1 MVASGAKRPLITSR
15 GQNGHAT
22 PEGSGGG
29 SAKADML
36 GSITVRTQT
45 RPIYH
50 RDAHGTIRL
59 RVARTTVR
67 TVWTERSGGH
77 GILAHFEFAS
87 QEGTL
92 SMKTIRSPMVAE
104 APPQTWSNMKV
115 ANGYF
120 HIAGMTGSGPKGEHP
135 GDDMYIQ
142 AKSIFQKFKD
152 LLGAAGGKMND
163 IMSITVYVTNLDE
176 NTEVWRARREFFT
189 GDFPCSTLIEV
200 KRVGSPKASPP
211 LKVEINA
218 TGVIGADG

>member
-1 MVASGAKRPLITSR
+1 L
-15 GQNGHAT
+15 
-22 PEGSGGG
+22 
-29 SAKADML
+29 AKADMQP
-36 GSITVRTQT
+36 SITARTQT

-50 RDAHGTIRL
+50 RDVRGSIRL
-59 RVARTTVR
+59 RVASWEDNPHDCLDGKVR
-67 TVWTERSGGH
+67 MTWHPRSLRIRFTG
-77 GILAHFEFAS
+77 
-87 QEGTL
+87 GTL
-92 SMKTIRSPMVAE
+92 SMKTIRSPKVAE

-152 LLGAAGGKMND
+152 LLEAAGGKMND

-218 TGVIGADG
+218 TGVIGAGG

>member
-1 MVASGAKRPLITSR
+1 M
-15 GQNGHAT
+15 
-22 PEGSGGG
+22 
-29 SAKADML
+29 
-36 GSITVRTQT
+36 
-45 RPIYH
+45 
-50 RDAHGTIRL
+50 
-59 RVARTTVR
+59 
-67 TVWTERSGGH
+67 
-77 GILAHFEFAS
+77 
-87 QEGTL
+87 
-92 SMKTIRSPMVAE
+92 SMKTIRSPKVAE

-115 ANGYF
+115 VNGHF

-135 GDDMYIQ
+135 GDDMYTQ

-152 LLGAAGGKMND
+152 LLEAAGGKMND

-218 TGVIGADG
+218 TGVIGAGD

>member
-1 MVASGAKRPLITSR
+1 
-15 GQNGHAT
+15 
-22 PEGSGGG
+22 
-29 SAKADML
+29 
-36 GSITVRTQT
+36 
-45 RPIYH
+45 
-50 RDAHGTIRL
+50 
-59 RVARTTVR
+59 
-67 TVWTERSGGH
+67 
-77 GILAHFEFAS
+77 
-87 QEGTL
+87 
-92 SMKTIRSPMVAE
+92 MKTIRSPKVAE

-115 ANGYF
+115 SNGHF
-120 HIAGMTGSGPKGEHP
+120 QIAGMTGSGLKGEHP

-152 LLGAAGGKMND
+152 LLEAAGGKMND

-218 TGVIGADG
+218 TGLIGAGD

>member
-1 MVASGAKRPLITSR
+1 
-15 GQNGHAT
+15 
-22 PEGSGGG
+22 
-29 SAKADML
+29 
-36 GSITVRTQT
+36 
-45 RPIYH
+45 
-50 RDAHGTIRL
+50 
-59 RVARTTVR
+59 
-67 TVWTERSGGH
+67 
-77 GILAHFEFAS
+77 
-87 QEGTL
+87 
-92 SMKTIRSPMVAE
+92 MKTIRSPKVAE

-120 HIAGMTGSGPKGEHP
+120 HIAGMTGSGPTGEHP
-135 GDDMYIQ
+135 GNDMYIQ

-152 LLGAAGGKMND
+152 LLEAAGGKMND

-218 TGVIGADG
+218 AGVIGAGG

>member
-1 MVASGAKRPLITSR
+1 M
-15 GQNGHAT
+15 
-22 PEGSGGG
+22 
-29 SAKADML
+29 
-36 GSITVRTQT
+36 
-45 RPIYH
+45 
-50 RDAHGTIRL
+50 
-59 RVARTTVR
+59 
-67 TVWTERSGGH
+67 
-77 GILAHFEFAS
+77 
-87 QEGTL
+87 
-92 SMKTIRSPMVAE
+92 SMKTIRSPKVAE

-152 LLGAAGGKMND
+152 LLEAAGGKMND

-218 TGVIGADG
+218 AGVIGVGG

>member
-1 MVASGAKRPLITSR
+1 MLRIVSVNFQSTPLREPIAIFWDR
-15 GQNGHAT
+15 Q
-22 PEGSGGG
+22 
-29 SAKADML
+29 
-36 GSITVRTQT
+36 RTLP
-45 RPIYH
+45 RYVIH
-50 RDAHGTIRL
+50 L
-59 RVARTTVR
+59 
-67 TVWTERSGGH
+67 
-77 GILAHFEFAS
+77 
-87 QEGTL
+87 QEGPL
-92 SMKTIRSPMVAE
+92 SMKTIRSPKVAQ

-152 LLGAAGGKMND
+152 LLEAAGGKMND

-218 TGVIGADG
+218 AGVIGVGG

>member
-1 MVASGAKRPLITSR
+1 MARCDTS
-15 GQNGHAT
+15 
-22 PEGSGGG
+22 
-29 SAKADML
+29 SAPRANPN
-36 GSITVRTQT
+36 S
-45 RPIYH
+45 PIYH
-50 RDAHGTIRL
+50 RYARGTIRL
-59 RVARTTVR
+59 RVASWEDYRR
-67 TVWTERSGGH
+67 ELFGRKGPDDMALRSLR
-77 GILAHFEFAS
+77 ICL
-87 QEGTL
+87 QEGPL
-92 SMKTIRSPMVAE
+92 SMKTIRSPKVAE

-152 LLGAAGGKMND
+152 MLEAAGGKMND

-218 TGVIGADG
+218 AGVIGAGG